1 MIYFRRV
8 ALISLIIIFIFDS
21 LSNVFAGTKSEKI
34 NNDNFQEILKKVE
47 YLNIDKEVDKLVLEG
62 MTRKDAEYY
71 IKLDK
76 VVDIMEKEG
85 VELRLDGNIEEI
97 SDRDFIN
104 NKDYYRKKILQGD
117 KSALKKAILSV
128 DRIINGK
135 EYTENIVSTFSGKS
149 AYEIIYPDGSKII
162 YNTKSNENKNK
173 ELMEN
178 ENQESLER
186 KIRKD
191 VNNVVNMEGVEKEK
205 FVDNHSTKNGYKET
219 IMDDGL
225 TYAYEKLSSR
235 EGEWSFESGV
245 SFSKVY
251 LYSEF
256 ELNDEG
262 VSTIR
267 YARGGQASYGIINI
281 ANSTG
286 ATISRAV
293 SQGKDL
299 PAEARNEVV
308 FTVSGSFG
316 ASFLSLS
323 ISVEP
328 GMNWTQYIIFRLYEP
343 EMVGDYY
350 ASRYEWYAADYK

>member
-1 MIYFRRV
+1 
-8 ALISLIIIFIFDS
+8 
-21 LSNVFAGTKSEKI
+21 
-34 NNDNFQEILKKVE
+34 
-47 YLNIDKEVDKLVLEG
+47 
-62 MTRKDAEYY
+62 
-71 IKLDK
+71 
-76 VVDIMEKEG
+76 
-85 VELRLDGNIEEI
+85 
-97 SDRDFIN
+97 
-104 NKDYYRKKILQGD
+104 
-117 KSALKKAILSV
+117 
-128 DRIINGK
+128 
-135 EYTENIVSTFSGKS
+135 
-149 AYEIIYPDGSKII
+149 
-162 YNTKSNENKNK
+162 
-173 ELMEN
+173 
-178 ENQESLER
+178 
-186 KIRKD
+186 
-191 VNNVVNMEGVEKEK
+191 
-205 FVDNHSTKNGYKET
+205 
-219 IMDDGL
+219 MDDGL